1 LITKI
6 SGTLVD
12 LTDEIA
18 VFSVPPFE
26 YEVSIPDYTRRHLQ
40 AELHKAV
47 SLHTLYTIDG
57 NAAQGGKLT
66 PKLVG
71 FLSVVERDFFEL
83 ICTVD
88 GLGAK
93 KALRAMVRPV
103 QDLAVMIEQQDAKGL
118 SALPGIGPATAERM
132 IAKLRRKMPKFALLV
147 RREVPGAEVQQPGIV
162 EETYQALVV
171 LGHSETDAHR
181 LIEQSLAGGK
191 KFKDTEAMIQA
202 IYQKQAGAKAED

>member
-1 LITKI
+1 MITKI
-6 SGTLVD
+6 SGVLVG
-12 LTDEIA
+12 LTEEIA
-18 VFSVPPFE
+18 IFSVPPFE

-40 AELHKAV
+40 SELNKSV
-47 SLHTLYTIDG
+47 SLHTLHTIDG

-66 PKLVG
+66 PKLIG
-71 FLSVVERDFFEL
+71 FLTTIERDFFEL
-83 ICTVD
+83 VCSVD

-147 RREVPGAEVQQPGIV
+147 RREVPGAEVQQPGVV

-171 LGHSETDAHR
+171 LGHSEADAHR
-181 LIEQSLAGGK
+181 LIEQALAGGK
-191 KFKDTEAMIQA
+191 KFKDTESMIQA
-202 IYQKQAGAKAED
+202 IYQKQSGGSS

>member
-1 LITKI
+1 MITKI
-6 SGTLVD
+6 SGVLVS
-12 LTDEIA
+12 LTEEIA

-40 AELHKAV
+40 SELNKPV
-47 SLHTLYTIDG
+47 SLHTLHTIDG

-66 PKLVG
+66 PKLIG
-71 FLSVVERDFFEL
+71 FLTTIERDFFEL
-83 ICTVD
+83 VCSVD

-118 SALPGIGPATAERM
+118 SGLPGIGPATAERM

-147 RREVPGAEVQQPGIV
+147 RREVPGAEMQQPGVI

-171 LGHSETDAHR
+171 LGHSEADAHR
-181 LIEQSLAGGK
+181 LIDQSLAGGK
-191 KFKDTEAMIQA
+191 KFKDTESMIQA
-202 IYQKQAGAKAED
+202 IYQKQSGGPTE

>member
-1 LITKI
+1 MITKI
-6 SGTLVD
+6 SGVLIS
-12 LTDEIA
+12 LTEEIA

-40 AELHKAV
+40 SELNKPV
-47 SLHTLYTIDG
+47 SLHTLHTIDG

-66 PKLVG
+66 PKLIG
-71 FLSVVERDFFEL
+71 FLTTIERDFFEL
-83 ICTVD
+83 VCSVD

-147 RREVPGAEVQQPGIV
+147 RREVPGAEAQQPGVI

-171 LGHSETDAHR
+171 LGHSETEAHR
-181 LIEQSLAGGK
+181 LIEQALAGSK
-191 KFKDTEAMIQA
+191 KFKDTESMIQA
-202 IYQKQAGAKAED
+202 IYQKQSSSPAE

>member
-1 LITKI
+1 MITKI
-6 SGTLVD
+6 SGVLVG
-12 LTDEIA
+12 LTEEIA

-40 AELHKAV
+40 SELNKPV
-47 SLHTLYTIDG
+47 SLHTLHTIDG

-66 PKLVG
+66 PKLIG
-71 FLSVVERDFFEL
+71 FLTTIERDFFEL
-83 ICTVD
+83 VCSVD

-147 RREVPGAEVQQPGIV
+147 RREVPGAETQQPGVV
-162 EETYQALVV
+162 EETFQALVV
-171 LGHSETDAHR
+171 LGHNEADAHR
-181 LIEQSLAGGK
+181 LIEQALTGGK
-191 KFKDTEAMIQA
+191 KFKDTESMIQA
-202 IYQKQAGAKAED
+202 IYQKQTGG

>member
-6 SGTLVD
+6 TGTLVG
-12 LTDEIA
+12 LTEEIA
-18 VFSVPPFE
+18 IFSVPPFE

-40 AELHKAV
+40 SELNKPAA
-47 SLHTLYTIDG
+47 LHTLYHIDG

-66 PKLVG
+66 PKLIG
-71 FLSVVERDFFEL
+71 FLTTVERDFFEL
-83 ICTVD
+83 VCSVD

-103 QDLAVMIEQQDAKGL
+103 QDIAVMIEQQDAKGL

-132 IAKLRRKMPKFALLV
+132 IAKLRRKMAKFALLV
-147 RREVPGAEVQQPGIV
+147 RREGGELAVQQPGVV

-171 LGHSETDAHR
+171 LGHHEADARR
-181 LIEQSLAGGK
+181 LIEQTLSGGK
-191 KFKDTEAMIQA
+191 KFKDTESMIQA
-202 IYQKQAGAKAED
+202 IYQKQTGNDSE

>member
-6 SGTLVD
+6 SGVLVGI
-12 LTDEIA
+12 TEEIA

-40 AELHKAV
+40 SELNKPVA
-47 SLHTLYTIDG
+47 LHTLHTIDG

-66 PKLVG
+66 PKLIG
-71 FLSVVERDFFEL
+71 FLTTIERDFFEL
-83 ICTVD
+83 VCSVD

-103 QDLAVMIEQQDAKGL
+103 QDIAMMIEQQDAKGL

-147 RREVPGAEVQQPGIV
+147 RREVPGSETQQPGVV
-162 EETYQALVV
+162 EETYQALVI
-171 LGHSETDAHR
+171 LGHTEAESHR
-181 LIEQSLAGGK
+181 LIEQALAGGK
-191 KFKDTEAMIQA
+191 KFKDTESMIQA
-202 IYQKQAGAKAED
+202 IYQKQTGAKD